1 MSYILTRNANFLA
14 ITSFLFQY
22 RIMTRGRHEYR
33 NSVFEWNGIL
43 VEFWNGIEWNTENLE
58 YYSNIWSVFRNTIR
72 ILEKRRYSEIPGK
85 MVLEQYSGIL
95 MYCQTKY
102 NNTGCPTTNRRC

>member
-1 MSYILTRNANFLA
+1 MEYWWNFG
-14 ITSFLFQY
+14 
-22 RIMTRGRHEYR
+22 M
-33 NSVFEWNGIL
+33 
-43 VEFWNGIEWNTENLE
+43 EWNTENLE

-95 MYCQTKY
+95 KYCQTKKEGKATVTSFGLY
-102 NNTGCPTTNRRC
+102 FKRYHKYAMYQRNGLSKV